1 MIKEELPLNKFEK
14 RSKISYDKKAGNYDK
29 TFDGRFTEKFK
40 RILVESVCIPDGGAV
55 ADIAC
60 GNGKLL
66 KMLSE
71 NHSFKGFGADIS
83 DKMVE
88 EAGKLNPSM
97 EFYAAGCEKLPFED
111 NSMDVMT
118 VCAAYHHFPDAEAFA
133 REAKRTI
140 KQGGL
145 IYIAEVYLPAALRAV
160 CNPFVKFSKAGD
172 VKFYSTKEIEEL
184 FLKNGFSREKALTDG
199 ITELVVMRKI

>member
-1 MIKEELPLNKFEK
+1 MSEFEK
-14 RSKISYDKKAGNYDK
+14 RSKESYDKKAENYDK

-40 RILVESVCIPDGGAV
+40 RILVESVGIPVGGAV

-66 KMLSE
+66 KMLSAK
-71 NHSFKGFGADIS
+71 HSFRGFGADIS

-88 EAGKLNPSM
+88 EAKKLNPEM
-97 EFYAAGCEKLPFED
+97 YFYAAGCDRLPFED
-111 NSMDVMT
+111 ASIDVMT
-118 VCAAYHHFPDAEAFA
+118 VCAAYHHFPDPKAFA

-140 KQGGL
+140 KRGGL
-145 IYIAEVYLPAALRAV
+145 IYIAEVYLPGVLRAV

-172 VKFYSTKEIEEL
+172 VKFYSPKEITSL
-184 FLKNGFSREKALTDG
+184 FIQNGFETEEVQVSG
-199 ITELVVMRKI
+199 MTELIAMKKK